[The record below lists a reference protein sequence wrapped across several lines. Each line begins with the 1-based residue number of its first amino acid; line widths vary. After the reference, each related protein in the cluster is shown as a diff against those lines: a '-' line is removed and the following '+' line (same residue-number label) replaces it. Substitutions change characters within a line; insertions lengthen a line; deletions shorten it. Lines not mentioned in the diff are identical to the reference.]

1 LPNLAGPFPLLNGYS
16 PMKML
21 PGFPANLLY
30 FCLSARQKQLVLSG
44 LLSTTC
50 QTLAITEQPNA
61 WLASIKQEHKYLGQH
76 TTITSWT
83 SSLSYSFGATE
94 FALEDTIISSGSST
108 EHEEIQFSVKHD
120 AWQRDHSRFT
130 LEHELTRKF
139 KHDMKAASISLSYD
153 YSLHQS
159 YVFAVEMNLDYYQPQ
174 GFHLY
179 KGQITPLIEYRFSKP
194 HHEFNLEVATTIT
207 MFDRNGGEKKT
218 IKPITM
224 EPSVGYIF
232 RIDSD
237 NHMGFEFNVAYYFE
251 DESVTKNF
259 AITFEKA
266 LSL

>member
-1 LPNLAGPFPLLNGYS
+1 
-16 PMKML
+16 MKML

-44 LLSTTC
+44 LLATTC
-50 QTLAITEQPNA
+50 QTLAITEQPNT
-61 WLASIKQEHKYLGQH
+61 WLATIKQEHKYPDQH
-76 TTITSWT
+76 TAITSWT
-83 SSLSYSFGATE
+83 SSLSYSLGATE
-94 FALEDTIISSGSST
+94 FALEETIISSGSSP

-139 KHDMKAASISLSYD
+139 KQDMTAASISLSFD
-153 YSLHQS
+153 YSFHQP

-179 KGQITPLIEYRFSKP
+179 KSQITPLFEYRFSKP

-207 MFDRNGGEKKT
+207 TFDRNSGEKKT

-224 EPSVGYIF
+224 EPCLGYIF

-237 NHMGFEFNVAYYFE
+237 SHLEFEFNVAYYFE

-259 AITFEKA
+259 AITFEKE